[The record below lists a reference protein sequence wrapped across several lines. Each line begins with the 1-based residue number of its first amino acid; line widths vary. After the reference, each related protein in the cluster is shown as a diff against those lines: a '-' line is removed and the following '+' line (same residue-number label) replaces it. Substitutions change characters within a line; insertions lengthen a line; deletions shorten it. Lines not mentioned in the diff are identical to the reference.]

1 MRRSDR
7 ARRGMSVTDE
17 ELHNIVKNELGNRG
31 YVVNVEA
38 HREGDYLVGKL
49 HVTSAETDETVAK
62 IVGVGNPEGMRLA
75 FGIDAE
81 GTLRDVVFRALS
93 TWQGM
98 QTLMPSI
105 VLKPSGKP

>member
-62 IVGVGNPEGMRLA
+62 IVGVGNMEGMRLC
-75 FGIDAE
+75 FGVDAE
-81 GTLRDVVFRALS
+81 GTLRDVVTRALT
-93 TWQGM
+93 TWQGV
-98 QTLMPSI
+98 QTLMPTF
-105 VLKPSGKP
+105 VVKPAAKP

>member
-1 MRRSDR
+1 
-7 ARRGMSVTDE
+7 MSVTDDAK
-17 ELHNIVKNELGNRG
+17 LNTLVKKELGNHG
-31 YVVNVEA
+31 YVVNIDARKDGE
-38 HREGDYLVGKL
+38 YLVGKL
-49 HVTSAETDETVAK
+49 HVTNAETDETVAK